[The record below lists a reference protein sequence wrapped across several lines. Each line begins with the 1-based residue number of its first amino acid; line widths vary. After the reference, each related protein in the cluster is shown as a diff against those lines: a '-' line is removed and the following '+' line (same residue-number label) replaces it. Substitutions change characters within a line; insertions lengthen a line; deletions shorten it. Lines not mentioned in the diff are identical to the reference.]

1 MNLRRR
7 TLTIVG
13 ITTLVLIAIVLVTML
28 TLILTNVNR
37 AERIQAEE
45 LRTRVLAAFQ
55 LEYDSFSL
63 LASQF
68 AYRDD
73 AYNFITSYD
82 PKFPEEQLSNET
94 LLSSKIYTIHYLDNE
109 NDKIFIKAVNPSTGN
124 ETVIPGEID
133 SMVKN
138 NQNLVDFPLK
148 GSYAGLLS
156 VPNGMVIM
164 ASRSILRTDG
174 TGPRNGTLII
184 SRLIDTPFLQ
194 NLGDVSGVNFIML
207 PYNYPNLPVDFV
219 EAKKN
224 ITETDPLHISTLASG
239 RTAVYSLLT
248 DINDQP
254 VIFLR
259 MDFVSVVASQARQ
272 TIIYLVA
279 SLLATGI
286 GIALAVSIL
295 VGRFVVAP
303 VTQLDNNV
311 VEITQTA
318 DPSKRVTVVGDREIM
333 SLGTSVNA
341 MLANIEESQTSLTR
355 SFNQIS
361 TISEINR
368 AISGVLDPDLLLQ
381 QVTELIQTRLNLY
394 YVGIFLLDKEK
405 EYVVLRAG
413 TGEAGKAMMS
423 QGHRLAVG
431 GTSMIGWAT
440 AKQKARIALDVG
452 QEAVRFNNPL
462 LPRTRSELAIPI
474 ISRGLAMGAITLQ
487 SDQVNAFNDADIIA
501 FQGIADS
508 LAIALEN
515 ANLFR
520 QTRENLDEIRSL
532 NRAYLV
538 SAWAETLRSKG
549 KMEYSFINPEVSV
562 TGNENIQEIP
572 ITLRDQKLG
581 AISLSID
588 QETLS
593 EDQRKLIESL
603 TNATAQALE
612 NVRLFQDSQKRALQE
627 QQLNNLTMKFSSAL
641 NVNEIIR
648 TAAREF
654 GGLPAVSEVTVQIGT
669 TESNGQDEPQQEIIG
684 DQEKIL

>member
-13 ITTLVLIAIVLVTML
+13 ITTLVLIAIVLIGM
-28 TLILTNVNR
+28 LILIIGNANR
-37 AERIQAEE
+37 AEESQAQE
-45 LRTRVLAAFQ
+45 LQLRVNAALQ
-55 LEYDSFSL
+55 NELESFSL
-63 LASQF
+63 LVSE
-68 AYRDD
+68 Y
-73 AYNFITSYD
+73 AYNDKAHDFISARD
-82 PKFPEEQLSNET
+82 PKFAEDELSNSA
-94 LLSSKIYTIHYLDNE
+94 LQSSRIYSAHYMNPGNLVVLS
-109 NDKIFIKAVNPSTGN
+109 KAVNPNTGSEVSIPEEIN
-124 ETVIPGEID
+124 QTLETNSKIV
-133 SMVKN
+133 N
-138 NQNLVDFPLK
+138 FPLQ
-148 GSYAGLLS
+148 GDFSGFLT
-156 VPNGMVIM
+156 VPDGMAIV
-164 ASRSILRTDG
+164 ASRSILHSG
-174 TGPRNGTLII
+174 ANGPRNGTLAMT
-184 SRLIDTPFLQ
+184 RLIDIPFLQ
-194 NLGDVSGVNFIML
+194 NLGDVSGVNFVFL
-207 PYNYPNLPVDFV
+207 PYDFENLPQDFLA
-219 EAKKN
+219 AKEN
-224 ITETDPLHISTLASG
+224 ISDTTPLFLSTLGSG
-239 RTAVYSLLT
+239 RTAVYYRLL

-254 VIFLR
+254 VIILR
-259 MDFVSVVASQARQ
+259 MDFISVVASQARQ

-361 TISEINR
+361 TIGDINR

-381 QVTELIQTRLNLY
+381 QVTNLIQTRLNLY

-413 TGEAGKAMMS
+413 TGEAGKAMMA

-520 QTRENLDEIRSL
+520 QTRENLEEIRSL
-532 NRAYLV
+532 NRAYLI

-549 KMEYSFINPEVSV
+549 IMEYSFINPDVTV
-562 TGNENIQEIP
+562 TGNENMQEIP
-572 ITLRDQKLG
+572 IKLRDQKLG

-593 EDQRKLIESL
+593 EDQQKLIESL

-627 QQLNNLTMKFSSAL
+627 QQLNNFTMKFSSAL
-641 NVNEIIR
+641 NVDEIIR

-654 GGLPAVSEVTVQIGT
+654 GGLPAVSEVTVRIGT
-669 TESNGQDEPQQEIIG
+669 TESNGQDLPQSEIVE
-684 DQEKIL
+684 DQEKI

>member
-82 PKFPEEQLSNET
+82 PQFPVEQLSNET
-94 LLSSKIYTIHYLDNE
+94 LQSSKIFTIHYLDNE
-109 NDKIFIKAVNPSTGN
+109 NDKIFIKGVNPSTGN

-164 ASRSILRTDG
+164 ASRSILRSDG
-174 TGPRNGTLII
+174 SGPRNGTLII

-207 PYNYPNLPVDFV
+207 PYNYPNLPEDFI

-224 ITETDPLHISTLASG
+224 ITETAPLHVSTLESG

-295 VGRFVVAP
+295 VGRFVVSP

-318 DPSKRVTVVGDREIM
+318 DPSKRVTVIGDREIM

-394 YVGIFLLDKEK
+394 YVGIFLLDKER

-431 GTSMIGWAT
+431 GASMIGWAT

-487 SDQVNAFNDADIIA
+487 SDQVNAFNEADIIA

-549 KMEYSFINPEVSV
+549 KMEYSFINPEVSI

-654 GGLPAVSEVTVQIGT
+654 GELPAVSEVTVRIGT
-669 TESNGQDEPQQEIIG
+669 TESNGQDIPQQEIIG

>member
-82 PKFPEEQLSNET
+82 PQFPVEQLSNET
-94 LLSSKIYTIHYLDNE
+94 LQSSKIFTIHYLDNE
-109 NDKIFIKAVNPSTGN
+109 NDKIFIKGVNPSTGN

-164 ASRSILRTDG
+164 ASRSILRSDG
-174 TGPRNGTLII
+174 SGPRNGTLII

-207 PYNYPNLPVDFV
+207 PYNYPNLPEDFV

-224 ITETDPLHISTLASG
+224 ITESAPLHVSTLESG

-295 VGRFVVAP
+295 VGRFVVSP

-318 DPSKRVTVVGDREIM
+318 DPSKRVTVIGDREIM

-394 YVGIFLLDKEK
+394 YVGIFLLDKER

-431 GTSMIGWAT
+431 GASMIGWAT

-487 SDQVNAFNDADIIA
+487 SDQVNAFNEADIIA

-654 GGLPAVSEVTVQIGT
+654 GELPAVSEVTVRIGT
-669 TESNGQDEPQQEIIG
+669 SESNGQDMPQQEIIG

>member
-82 PKFPEEQLSNET
+82 PQFPVEQLSNET
-94 LLSSKIYTIHYLDNE
+94 LQSSKIFTIHYLDNE
-109 NDKIFIKAVNPSTGN
+109 NDKIFIKGVNPSTGN

-164 ASRSILRTDG
+164 ASRSILRSDG
-174 TGPRNGTLII
+174 SGPRNGTLII

-207 PYNYPNLPVDFV
+207 PYNYPNLPEDFI

-224 ITETDPLHISTLASG
+224 ITETAPLHVSTLESG

-295 VGRFVVAP
+295 VGRFVVSP

-318 DPSKRVTVVGDREIM
+318 DPSKRVTVIGDREIM

-394 YVGIFLLDKEK
+394 YVGIFLLDKER

-431 GTSMIGWAT
+431 GASMIGWAT

-487 SDQVNAFNDADIIA
+487 SDQVNAFNEADIIA

-549 KMEYSFINPEVSV
+549 KMEYSFINPEVSI

-654 GGLPAVSEVTVQIGT
+654 GELPAVSEVTVRIGT
-669 TESNGQDEPQQEIIG
+669 SESNGQDMPQQEIIG